1 MGAESFSHQARGA
14 NATEAFNAAR
24 AEAAYNHGHAGYTGT
39 VTEKIDFVMIP
50 LPEGRTA
57 HEYANELINTGD
69 DRIDDKWGPAGCIQV
84 SEDLFLFFG
93 WASS

>member
-1 MGAESFSHQARGA
+1 MGAQSFRHQARGV
-14 NATEAFNAAR
+14 NATKAFKAAR
-24 AEAAYNHGHAGYTGT
+24 EEAAYNHGHAGYTGT
-39 VTEKIDFVMIP
+39 VTEKLDFVMIP

-57 HEYANELINTGD
+57 HEYADELISIGD
-69 DRIDDKWGPAGCIQV
+69 DRIADNWGPAGCIQV